1 MNKEIEIL
9 VEDQLIPIKNNDG
22 RTVVNA
28 RDLHEFLESRKD
40 FSSWIKDRIERYDL
54 VENED
59 YVILLPQK
67 VSKQVEVDIIKLITS
82 LLWMQQKNCL
92 W

>member
-9 VEDQLIPIKNNDG
+9 VEDRLIPIKNNDG

-40 FSSWIKDRIERYDL
+40 F
-54 VENED
+54 
-59 YVILLPQK
+59 QAG
-67 VSKQVEVDIIKLITS
+67 
-82 LLWMQQKNCL
+82 
-92 W
+92 